1 MREGKERFVE
11 KVELERNEEQE
22 WRVMLCSQQQDQHEQ
37 RHSDRLGAWCSWG
50 MIVQRKRNMKVG
62 E

>member
-1 MREGKERFVE
+1 ME

-37 RHSDRLGAWCSWG
+37 AWCMVFLGDDSPEEKEHESG
-50 MIVQRKRNMKVG
+50 GVVGDLGREKV
-62 E
+62 